1 MTIIIDDEADP
12 GSYADKFKGA
22 PYYERPCRCYRDR
35 KAKER
40 LKDTNTAIRAK
51 LGMELL

>member
-1 MTIIIDDEADP
+1 MTLIIDNQSDP
-12 GSYADKFKGA
+12 GSYADKFKDA
-22 PYYERPCRCYRDR
+22 PYYQRPCRCYRDR

-40 LKDTNTAIRAK
+40 LKDTTNAIRAK